1 MFSGGGVE
9 IINADSMQVYRGMD
23 IGTAKP
29 GRDVLKRLPHRLLDV
44 VDPNQ
49 QFNAGEFTRHADRLI
64 TEIRRKSGIPLVAGG
79 AAYYLRCFMYGL
91 PAAPAGA
98 PRIRRELKEQLKSRG
113 LSYLRQE
120 LEQVDPATAAAL
132 DDRDS
137 YRIVRALEVYRTAGK
152 PLSAYPVPREMRKG
166 YRFLCIGLERPREE
180 LYRRID
186 TRVDRMFTLGLAD
199 EVRTLISRGY
209 TAADPGMKGIG
220 YREFF
225 EMRKG
230 CLNSSGLKA
239 LIKTNSRR
247 YAKRQMTFFRSIP
260 GVRWYAPEQV
270 GEIESCIGNFW
281 KSRQEGKDSG
291 AGQPT

>member
-1 MFSGGGVE
+1 VQ

-29 GRDVLKRLPHRLLDV
+29 GRDVLKCLPHRLLDI

-64 TEIRRKSGIPLVAGG
+64 PEISRKGGIPLIAGG

-91 PAAPAGA
+91 PAAPAGST
-98 PRIRRELKEQLKSRG
+98 RVRRELKELLKSRG
-113 LSYLRQE
+113 LSYLREE
-120 LEQVDPATAAAL
+120 LHRVDPATAAAL
-132 DDRDS
+132 DARDS

-166 YRFLCIGLERPREE
+166 YSFLCIGLERQRED
-180 LYRRID
+180 LYRRIEE
-186 TRVDRMFTLGLAD
+186 RVDRMFTLGLAD
-199 EVRTLISRGY
+199 EVRNLISRGY
-209 TAADPGMKGIG
+209 TADDPGMKGIG

-230 CLNSSGLKA
+230 YLNSGGLKA

-260 GVRWYAPEQV
+260 GVRWYTPEQA
-270 GEIESCIGNFW
+270 GEIENCIGKFW
-281 KSRQEGKDSG
+281 KSRQEGRGSG